1 MGKSCQT
8 FPSSQSPFEVPPPPV
23 VPCLSRIESLK
34 SICQITTQL
43 HLRIPFPPS
52 NVCLGEFSNF
62 PTSVALHHHLFFF
75 LVEFRKAF
83 LQQILFMEIRPKLS
97 RRGFSE
103 IFQRELGFSNPRSS
117 DHRISGSEV
126 IVISLDL
133 FSSSIHQKDCSF
145 IVFLLLLLFLAVSL
159 FD

>member
-1 MGKSCQT
+1 MGESSQT
-8 FPSSQSPFEVPPPPV
+8 FPSSQSPSKFHPH
-23 VPCLSRIESLK
+23 LSFHAFSGW
-34 SICQITTQL
+34 SICHITTQL
-43 HLRIPFPPS
+43 HLQIPFPPS
-52 NVCLGEFSNF
+52 NVCLGDSPIF

-75 LVEFRKAF
+75 LVEFKKAY
-83 LQQILFMEIRPKLS
+83 LQQILFMEIRPKLY

-117 DHRISGSEV
+117 YHRIGGSEV
-126 IVISLDL
+126 IVISLHL
-133 FSSSIHQKDCSF
+133 FSSSIHQKDCNF